1 MNKLY
6 VVGIGPGAYEDMTV
20 RAVKTLE
27 DCQVIAGYTVYVD
40 LVRKYF
46 PEKEFLTT
54 PMRQE
59 TARCRMALEKAC
71 EGKTVAMVC
80 SGDAGVYGM
89 AGVLLELC
97 ADYPKIQVE
106 VVPGVTAAVSGAA
119 ILGAPLMH
127 DFAVISLSDLMT
139 PWELIE
145 KRLRAAAAADFAI
158 CIYNPSSKKR
168 ADYLKRACE
177 IMLEYREGSNLCGI
191 VNRIGR
197 EGMSSN
203 ICTLEELCSMQTDM
217 FTTVFIGNSVTKTVK
232 EKLVTPR
239 GYDLSKK

>member
-97 ADYPKIQVE
+97 ADYPQIQVE

-145 KRLRAAAAADFAI
+145 KRLRAAAAADFAV

-197 EGMSSN
+197 EGMSSS

-239 GYDLSKK
+239 GYKFQ

>member
-89 AGVLLELC
+89 SGV
-97 ADYPKIQVE
+97 
-106 VVPGVTAAVSGAA
+106 
-119 ILGAPLMH
+119 
-127 DFAVISLSDLMT
+127 
-139 PWELIE
+139 
-145 KRLRAAAAADFAI
+145 
-158 CIYNPSSKKR
+158 
-168 ADYLKRACE
+168 
-177 IMLEYREGSNLCGI
+177 
-191 VNRIGR
+191 
-197 EGMSSN
+197 
-203 ICTLEELCSMQTDM
+203 
-217 FTTVFIGNSVTKTVK
+217 
-232 EKLVTPR
+232 
-239 GYDLSKK
+239 